1 MLKMG
6 SKEMEQ
12 LPNAGVW
19 GIFALKRQANTS
31 NAFVIATSDLKRLQQ
46 FRAWIFKQYPKHRVI
61 VWNLQSSELFELQVG
76 ENGKVR
82 EVPVQA
88 EMGGLMVGVSPQT
101 VLSLL
106 REKPTIVLVS
116 FAYSQRQADF
126 LSDLMVAVA
135 TDDICYRLK
144 STLVVF
150 SSSTSLF
157 SPQVLRFCVVILPPP
172 STEEERRE
180 LMSDLAKQFQ
190 TTYRQKPAW
199 GEEEVQA
206 SSGLNLWDLETACL
220 ESFIQ
225 TKTFSSSVFTAHKIK
240 ILSEMGLHY
249 TIPSRGF
256 ETVGGYDY
264 LKSYLRNRVIK
275 LLKNP
280 EKAREYGLDV
290 PKGVI
295 LVGVAGTGKTWLS
308 RALAK
313 EIGLPQV
320 ELNPATFLRGIVGE
334 TEARVEQVTTLLES
348 LAPVVVFIDE
358 IDQLTLSRSAV
369 ASTDSGVSR
378 RLTNMLLSWL
388 GDEKRRTFLVGATNF
403 VSDIDE
409 AFLRAGRIDDVIPVF
424 YPDLKARAEILQV
437 HTQVVRRVP
446 LNGSVDFY
454 ELAKKTKWWTG
465 AELEKLVINASLLA
479 LEEEKPV
486 EQEHFE
492 RAMEQFEINV
502 REREQ
507 KLQAMIQQLR
517 KLDVVNKHLLDQA
530 LASWQEEEAGG
541 RLSL

>member
-1 MLKMG
+1 
-6 SKEMEQ
+6 MEQ
-12 LPNAGVW
+12 LPNGAW
-19 GIFALKRQANTS
+19 GLFALKRQANTS
-31 NAFVIATSDLKRLQQ
+31 NTFVIATSDLKRLQQ
-46 FRAWIFKQYPKHRVI
+46 FRAWVLKQYPKHRI
-61 VWNLQSSELFELQVG
+61 LVWNLQSAELLELQI
-76 ENGKVR
+76 EDGKTR
-82 EVPVQA
+82 EVPVQLP
-88 EMGGLMVGVSPQT
+88 EMGGLMVGISPQHI
-101 VLSLL
+101 LGLL
-106 REKPTIVLVS
+106 REKPTIVLIS
-116 FAYSQRQADF
+116 FAYGNRQAEF

-135 TDDICYRLK
+135 TDDVCYRLK

-150 SSSTSLF
+150 SSSASLF
-157 SPQVLRFCVVILPPP
+157 SPSVLRFSVVISPPP

-206 SSGLNLWDLETACL
+206 SSGLTLWDLETACL

-225 TKTFSSSVFTAHKIK
+225 HKAFRSSVFTQHKIK
-240 ILSEMGLHY
+240 ILAEMGLRY
-249 TIPSRGF
+249 VEPQRGF

-275 LLKNP
+275 LVKNP
-280 EKAREYGLDV
+280 ELAKEYGLDV

-295 LVGVAGTGKTWLS
+295 LGGVPGSGKTWIS

-358 IDQLTLSRSAV
+358 IDQLMLSRSSV
-369 ASTDSGVSR
+369 VSTDSGVSR

-409 AFLRAGRIDDVIPVF
+409 AFLRAGRIDDIIPVF
-424 YPDLKARAEILQV
+424 YPDLRARTEILQV
-437 HTQVVRRVP
+437 HTQVVRKVP
-446 LNGSVDFY
+446 LNGSIDFY
-454 ELAKKTKWWTG
+454 QIAKQTRWWTG
-465 AELEKLVINASLLA
+465 AELEKLVLNASLLA
-479 LEEEKPV
+479 LEQEQPV
-486 EQEHFE
+486 QMEHFT

-507 KLQAMIQQLR
+507 KLQAMINQLR
-517 KLDVVNKHLLDQA
+517 KLDVVNKHLLNQA
-530 LASWQEEEAGG
+530 LASWREEEAGG

>member
-1 MLKMG
+1 MG
-6 SKEMEQ
+6 Q
-12 LPNAGVW
+12 LPDTNGGVW
-19 GIFALKRQANTS
+19 GLFALKRQANTS
-31 NAFVIATSDLKRLQQ
+31 NTFVIATSDLKRLQQ
-46 FRAWIFKQYPKHRVI
+46 FRAWVLKQYPKHRIVI
-61 VWNLQSSELFELQVG
+61 WNLQSSELLELQI
-76 ENGKVR
+76 EDGKVR
-82 EVPVQA
+82 EVPVQLP
-88 EMGGLMVGVSPQT
+88 EMGGLMVGISPQT
-101 VLSLL
+101 ILGLL

-116 FAYSQRQADF
+116 FAYSQRQVDF
-126 LSDLMVAVA
+126 LADLMVAVA

-150 SSSTSLF
+150 ASSSSLF
-157 SPQVLRFCVVILPPP
+157 SPQVLRFCVVISPPP

-206 SSGLNLWDLETACL
+206 SSGLTLWDLETACL

-225 TKTFSSSVFTAHKIK
+225 HKAFRSSVFTSHKIK
-240 ILSEMGLHY
+240 ILSEMGLRY
-249 TIPSRGF
+249 VQPERGF
-256 ETVGGYDY
+256 ETIGGYDY

-275 LLKNP
+275 LVKNP
-280 EKAREYGLDV
+280 ELAKEYGLGV
-290 PKGVI
+290 PKGI
-295 LVGVAGTGKTWLS
+295 IEVGVPGSGKTWIA

-313 EIGLPQV
+313 EIGLPVV

-334 TEARVEQVTTLLES
+334 TEARVEQITTLLES

-358 IDQLTLSRSAV
+358 IDQLTMSRSAV
-369 ASTDSGVSR
+369 MSTDSGVSR

-409 AFLRAGRIDDVIPVF
+409 AFLRAGRVDDVIPVF

-437 HTQVVRRVP
+437 HTQVVRKVP

-454 ELAKKTKWWTG
+454 QIAKATKWWTG
-465 AELEKLVINASLLA
+465 AELEKLVLNASMLA
-479 LEEEKPV
+479 LEQEKPV
-486 EQEHFE
+486 EMEHFE
-492 RAMEQFEINV
+492 QAIAMFEINI

-507 KLQAMIQQLR
+507 KLQAMIQQLKR
-517 KLDVVNKHLLDQA
+517 LDVVNKRLLDQA
-530 LASWQEEEAGG
+530 LASWREEEAGG